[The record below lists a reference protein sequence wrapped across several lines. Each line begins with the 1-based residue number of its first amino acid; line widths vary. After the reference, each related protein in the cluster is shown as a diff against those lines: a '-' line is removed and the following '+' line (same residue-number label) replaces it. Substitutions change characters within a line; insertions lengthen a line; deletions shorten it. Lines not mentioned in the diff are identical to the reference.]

1 MTSYTLDTCALIY
14 IYEHPN
20 VGGLVACRFDS
31 SKSNFNI
38 CSMNRI
44 ELERKGYDF
53 YDVVT
58 RVQQNIGAKIIVED
72 VTPQVSENAEIL
84 SSSCPCLHC
93 GDKEILSFAISKRSI
108 LVTADKGL
116 MWCCKKVG
124 AKAINL
130 HGLATHHIKKKHVK
144 AAFFGRVSRYARA
157 VPRENL
163 WNYHAQTRAN

>member
-31 SKSNFNI
+31 SKSNFYI

-72 VTPQVSENAEIL
+72 ITPEIINNAEIL
-84 SSSCPCLHC
+84 SSVCKGLHK
-93 GDKEILSFAISKRSI
+93 GDREILSFAISKHSI
-108 LVTADKGL
+108 LVTSDKGL
-116 MWCCKKVG
+116 LKCCKKIG
-124 AKAINL
+124 AKAVNL
-130 HGLATHHIKKKHVK
+130 HGLATNYTERYRIIY
-144 AAFFGRVSRYARA
+144 GRVSRYAKGIPKER
-157 VPRENL
+157 L
-163 WNYHAQTRAN
+163 WGHCRPVEGEIT

>member
-53 YDVVT
+53 YDVVI
-58 RVQQNIGAKIIVED
+58 RVQQNIGSKIIVED
-72 VTPQVSENAEIL
+72 ITPGIVDNAKIL
-84 SSSCPCLHC
+84 SCGCKDLHK
-93 GDKEILSFAISKRSI
+93 GDREILSFAISKHSI
-108 LVTADKGL
+108 LVTSDKGL
-116 MWCCKKVG
+116 LKCCKKIG
-124 AKAINL
+124 AKAVNL
-130 HGLATHHIKKKHVK
+130 HGLATNYTKKM
-144 AAFFGRVSRYARA
+144 FYGRVSRYAK
-157 VPRENL
+157 VIPKESL
-163 WNYHAQTRAN
+163 WDYWLPVGAK